1 MRVDGLLIRM
11 NDTRLYHEVK
21 FNESPCFWE
30 KQLVNFFFIL
40 QAGTNY
46 LLREYSSKEA
56 KISELKALNT

>member
-21 FNESPCFWE
+21 FNESSLLLFVG
-30 KQLVNFFFIL
+30 KATFFFTL

-56 KISELKALNT
+56 KISELKVLNT

>member
-21 FNESPCFWE
+21 FNESPLLLFVG
-30 KQLVNFFFIL
+30 KATLKIFFTL

-56 KISELKALNT
+56 KISELKVL